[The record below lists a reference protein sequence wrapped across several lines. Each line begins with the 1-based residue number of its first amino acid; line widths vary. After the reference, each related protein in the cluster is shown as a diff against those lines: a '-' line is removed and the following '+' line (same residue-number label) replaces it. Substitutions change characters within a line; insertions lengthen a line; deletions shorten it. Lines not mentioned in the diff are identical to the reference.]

1 LRIENEAYREKH
13 HRSGKRQPLLGDK
26 VEFINGE
33 QEPFDIICVCTGFWT
48 TFPFFDKSFIDF
60 QHVEKVPLYRKMM
73 HADYPNLY
81 FIGLFQPVGCIWPLA
96 DYQAKLACLEILG
109 RYRRP
114 GDLKSAIQYEI
125 EHPHFNFEGG
135 QRHAM
140 EVDYHGLRRDL
151 RGELLKAGIDI
162 GKPPMGKKGRY
173 KSFERVS
180 PSPAA
185 IGQ

>member
-1 LRIENEAYREKH
+1 MRIENEAYREKH

-48 TFPFFDKSFIDF
+48 AFPFFDKSFIDF

-73 HADYPNLY
+73 HADYPTLY

-114 GDLKSAIQYEI
+114 DDLKSAIQYESSI
-125 EHPHFNFEGG
+125 
-135 QRHAM
+135 RISISRAASATRWRWTIM
-140 EVDYHGLRRDL
+140 VS
-151 RGELLKAGIDI
+151 AGIS
-162 GKPPMGKKGRY
+162 G
-173 KSFERVS
+173 
-180 PSPAA
+180 ANC
-185 IGQ
+185 

>member
-1 LRIENEAYREKH
+1 
-13 HRSGKRQPLLGDK
+13 LLGDK
-26 VEFINGE
+26 VEFVNDTL
-33 QEPFDIICVCTGFWT
+33 EPFDILCVCTGFWT

-60 QHVEKVPLYRKMM
+60 QHVAKVPLYRKMM
-73 HADYPNLY
+73 HPDHPTLY

-114 GDLKSAIQYEI
+114 DDLKNAVQYEI
-125 EHPHFNFEGG
+125 AHPHFDFEGG

-140 EVDYHGLRRDL
+140 EVDYHSFRRDL
-151 RGELLKAGIDI
+151 ANELLKAGVDI
-162 GKPPMGKKGRY
+162 GKSPMGKKDRY
-173 KSFERVS
+173 KVFETMS
-180 PSPAA
+180 PSPEA